1 MKLKEND
8 LTAATKMH
16 NVPFSLSW
24 LITNGAQFLANL
36 LNLAQWFPMC
46 QFRFENYHTKIR
58 VQIQNFYEI
67 IHLQLFSS
75 HCPDFQPF
83 WAISGI
89 FVDFCRLVPYD
100 FVGIQSPKTMWGLSR
115 PAKFI
120 TWKSCVLVSYW
131 NPESFRKNQEG
142 P

>member
-1 MKLKEND
+1 MCCVDFVVKIFVRRSPNGCQCKI
-8 LTAATKMH
+8 
-16 NVPFSLSW
+16 LSFCKW
-24 LITNGAQFLANL
+24 INT
-36 LNLAQWFPMC
+36 QWFPMC